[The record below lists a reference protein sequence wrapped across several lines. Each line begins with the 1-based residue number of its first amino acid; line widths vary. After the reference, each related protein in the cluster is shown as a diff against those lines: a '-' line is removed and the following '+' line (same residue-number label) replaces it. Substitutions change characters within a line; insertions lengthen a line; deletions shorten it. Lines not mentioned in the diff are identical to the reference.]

1 MKRIIPLIGLALI
14 TFNSCSSDSDISLP
28 DEPAKVPAIGVY
40 TKENQWIYEQMNHYY
55 LWREDLQDS
64 LSCDYTTDPVTFY
77 KALLSPKDRFSYC
90 SRNTNY
96 TGPAESISYGFAY
109 QKYKSATDGDLL
121 QVLYV
126 TSGN

>member
-1 MKRIIPLIGLALI
+1 MKRIIPLIGLTLI

-28 DEPAKVPAIGVY
+28 DEPAKVPVIGVY

-77 KALLSPKDRFSYC
+77 KALLSPKDRFPIVLVIQIIQDQLRVPHTALLIKNIKVQQTETYC
-90 SRNTNY
+90 KCY
-96 TGPAESISYGFAY
+96 M
-109 QKYKSATDGDLL
+109 
-121 QVLYV
+121 
-126 TSGN
+126 